1 MEVKKQYNGSGCA
14 TLAMEKPM
22 DPLLPNTPHGRRRK
36 VGGVSGF
43 LNGKLGFEIFFQ
55 IRK

>member
-1 MEVKKQYNGSGCA
+1 MEGKKQDNGSGSA
-14 TLAMEKPM
+14 TLPMKKPM

-36 VGGVSGF
+36 IGSVYSF

>member
-1 MEVKKQYNGSGCA
+1 MEAKKHDNGSGSA
-14 TLAMEKPM
+14 TLPMEKPM
-22 DPLLPNTPHGRRRK
+22 DPLLPNTPNGRRRK
-36 VGGVSGF
+36 VWGVSSF